1 MRSSGGSGKQVE
13 ATPAVGRVLVG
24 KPDLFSAP
32 DDMKMF
38 VQLSGGRTSFCWG
51 W

>member
-1 MRSSGGSGKQVE
+1 MRSSGGSRKQVK
-13 ATPAVGRVLVG
+13 ATPAIRRVLVG
-24 KPDLFSAP
+24 KPYLFSAP

-38 VQLSGGRTSFCWG
+38 VELSGGRTSFYWG